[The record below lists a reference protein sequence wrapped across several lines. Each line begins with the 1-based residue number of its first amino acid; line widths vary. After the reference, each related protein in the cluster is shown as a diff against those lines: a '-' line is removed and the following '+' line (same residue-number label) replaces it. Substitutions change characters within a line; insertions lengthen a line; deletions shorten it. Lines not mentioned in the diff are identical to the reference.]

1 MGKKKRGL
9 FVHIVCMAGG
19 AGQPSGGGRAA
30 RISEKR
36 SWGRTLYDNYTE
48 TTSSR
53 DIVYRGVRPTRCCS
67 RQGNDG
73 IPLGPLKRSPEG
85 ASLPERAAPRSSLQG
100 LHTSRLQNKGH
111 EHPFC
116 ALALHHRFILCH
128 LKRRSD
134 VIARHVFQVGRNRET
149 IWPGLPWRGRDKFPA
164 CFMR

>member
-1 MGKKKRGL
+1 MGKKRLGL
-9 FVHIVCMAGG
+9 SVHIVCMAGG
-19 AGQPSGGGRAA
+19 GGQPSGGGRAA

-36 SWGRTLYDNYTE
+36 SWGRALYDNYTD

-53 DIVYRGVRPTRCCS
+53 DIVSRGVWPTRCCS

-73 IPLGPLKRSPEG
+73 IPLGLLKRSPEG
-85 ASLPERAAPRSSLQG
+85 AFLPERAGSRSSLQG

-116 ALALHHRFILCH
+116 ALAMHHRFILCH
-128 LKRRSD
+128 LKRRPD
-134 VIARHVFQVGRNRET
+134 VIARDVFQVGRNRET
-149 IWPGLPWRGRDKFPA
+149 ILPGLPWRGRDKFPA